1 MQLKQSRNDEGQE
14 LQVYVPRDTGRVV
27 RFMQSGKKSGQDET
41 DKREADEEAPT
52 CVPEVYKVKQACHK
66 CFVEIFSKETDMT
79 GMSKRV
85 LRRIAAGSH
94 DTFAKINST
103 KHALT

>member
-1 MQLKQSRNDEGQE
+1 M
-14 LQVYVPRDTGRVV
+14 YVPQDTGRVV
-27 RFMQSGKKSGQDET
+27 RFMHSGGRSDQGNT
-41 DKREADEEAPT
+41 DKRKADEKALT

-79 GMSKRV
+79 SMSKRV